1 MDYRVEELAAKAG
14 LSVDTVRYYQAK
26 GLLPS
31 PTRAGRVGWY
41 HEQHLDRLLEIRRL
55 QSRGLTLAV
64 IGRLLSG
71 ELDRADEELVT
82 AVASAAGT
90 PAEQWL
96 TLEELSAHSRIP
108 FPLLQAVEREGLL
121 VPRQVGGELRYTVAD
136 AAAATAGLTLLEH
149 GLPLPELL
157 ELARVHSVGVRATAE
172 RAVELFDRYVRRPL
186 QAEGGSEGGSEE
198 EAAARLVLAFQ
209 DVLAATVAVVTH
221 HFRRTLLAVAQEHI
235 ERVGSDD
242 ERQAVAS
249 WSE

>member
-26 GLLPS
+26 GLLPP

-41 HEQHLDRLLEIRRL
+41 HEEHLDRLLEIRRL

-82 AVASAAGT
+82 AVASAEGT
-90 PAEQWL
+90 LPEQWL

-108 FPLLQAVEREGLL
+108 IPLLQAVEREGLL
-121 VPRQVGGELRYTVAD
+121 VPRQVGGELHYTAAD
-136 AAAATAGLTLLEH
+136 AAAAAAGLTLLEH

-157 ELARVHSVGVRATAE
+157 ELARAHSVGVRATAE
-172 RAVELFDRYVRRPL
+172 RAVELFDHYVRRPL
-186 QAEGGSEGGSEE
+186 QAQGATEE
-198 EAAARLVLAFQ
+198 EAAARLVLAFE

>member
-1 MDYRVEELAAKAG
+1 VDYRVEELAAKAG

-26 GLLPS
+26 GLLPP

-41 HEQHLDRLLEIRRL
+41 HEEHLDRLLEIRRL

-90 PAEQWL
+90 PAEPWL

-108 FPLLQAVEREGLL
+108 LPLLQAVEREGLL
-121 VPRQVGGELRYTVAD
+121 VPRQVSGELRYTAAD
-136 AAAATAGLTLLEH
+136 AAAAKAGLTLLEH

-157 ELARVHSVGVRATAE
+157 QLARAHSVGVRATAE
-172 RAVELFDRYVRRPL
+172 RAVELFDRYVRRRL
-186 QAEGGSEGGSEE
+186 QAGGGSDE
-198 EAAARLVLAFQ
+198 EAAARLVLAFE
-209 DVLAATVAVVTH
+209 DVLAATIAVVTH

-242 ERQAVAS
+242 ERQAVAA
-249 WSE
+249 WSG

>member
-1 MDYRVEELAAKAG
+1 VDYRVEELAAKAG
-14 LSVDTVRYYQAK
+14 LSVDTLRYYQAR
-26 GLLPS
+26 GLLAPPS
-31 PTRAGRVGWY
+31 RAGRVGWY
-41 HEQHLDRLLEIRRL
+41 HEAHLDRLLEIRRL

-90 PAEQWL
+90 HPEQWL

-108 FPLLQAVEREGLL
+108 IPLLQAVERDGLL
-121 VPRQVGGELRYTVAD
+121 VPRQVGGELRYTTAD
-136 AAAATAGLTLLEH
+136 ATAAAAGLTLLEH

-157 ELARVHSVGVRATAE
+157 ELARAHSVGVRATAE

-186 QAEGGSEGGSEE
+186 QAEGASEE
-198 EAAARLVLAFQ
+198 EAAARLVLAFE

>member
-26 GLLPS
+26 GLLPP

-41 HEQHLDRLLEIRRL
+41 HEEHLDRLLEIRRL

-82 AVASAAGT
+82 AVASAEGT
-90 PAEQWL
+90 LPEQWL

-108 FPLLQAVEREGLL
+108 IPLLQAVEREGLL
-121 VPRQVGGELRYTVAD
+121 VPRQVGGELHYTAAD
-136 AAAATAGLTLLEH
+136 AAAAAAGLTLLEQ

-157 ELARVHSVGVRATAE
+157 ELARAHSVGVRATAE
-172 RAVELFDRYVRRPL
+172 QAVELFDRYVRRPL
-186 QAEGGSEGGSEE
+186 QVEGAFEE
-198 EAAARLVLAFQ
+198 DAAARLVLAFE

-242 ERQAVAS
+242 ERHAVAA